1 MFDLWIFQAVKLSQ
15 LNNINSF
22 TITSASAN
30 TEILTLKIFLK
41 LNYKILGENGDYLSI
56 ISESGNSKLCKLFQA
71 MNSKRF

>member
-1 MFDLWIFQAVKLSQ
+1 MFDFWIFQAVKLSQ

-41 LNYKILGENGDYLSI
+41 LNYKILGENGDYHIREWQLKTI
-56 ISESGNSKLCKLFQA
+56 LFQA
-71 MNSKRF
+71 MNSARF